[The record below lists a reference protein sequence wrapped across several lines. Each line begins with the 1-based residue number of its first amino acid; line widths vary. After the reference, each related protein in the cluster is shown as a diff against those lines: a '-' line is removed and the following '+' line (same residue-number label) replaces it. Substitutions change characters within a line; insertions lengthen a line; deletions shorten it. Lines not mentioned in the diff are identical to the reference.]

1 MDAGDMNTTDTL
13 RARYEKL
20 RQEHGYELS
29 DATGALALCET
40 YSAAHGDA
48 SPLLELLAGLPKEPT
63 PDQGEECALVVAA
76 TQGSLPAQRRL
87 ETEYFARIPAF
98 VASMKLGDALV
109 DDVAQDVRQKLLVGE
124 PPKILAYVGRGSLA
138 ALIRVTATRT
148 AISTL
153 RKGKR
158 ETQELE
164 LDRAIGEL
172 DPERRHLKD
181 HYRGLF
187 RESFA
192 AAVQTLDP
200 RERNMLRLHF
210 LQKVTLQ
217 QLASM
222 YGIHRATVVRQ
233 LAAIREKI
241 AKGTRSGLKSHGAV
255 GATDL
260 ESIVDLL
267 KSRFDVSVEGLL
279 ASMSDHGDSNDSNS

>member
-1 MDAGDMNTTDTL
+1 MEVKAL
-13 RARYEKL
+13 RARYETL
-20 RQEHGYELS
+20 RRGHGFEPTDAAAAAVLCKTYES
-29 DATGALALCET
+29 
-40 YSAAHGDA
+40 AHGDP
-48 SPLLELLAGLPKEPT
+48 SFLVELLAGLPKEPS
-63 PDQGEECALVVAA
+63 PEQGEECALVVAA
-76 TQGSLPAQRRL
+76 TRGVLSAQRQL
-87 ETEYFARIPAF
+87 EAEYFARIPSF
-98 VASMKLGDALV
+98 IASMKLDGALV
-109 DDVAQDVRQKLLVGE
+109 DDVAQGVRQKLLVGE
-124 PPKILAYVGRGSLA
+124 PPKILGYVGRGSLA

-148 AISTL
+148 AISAL
-153 RKGKR
+153 RKGGR

-181 HYRGLF
+181 HYRVIF
-187 RESFA
+187 RDSFA
-192 AAVQTLDP
+192 AAVRSLEA

-233 LAAIREKI
+233 LASIREKV
-241 AKGTRSGLKSHGAV
+241 AKGTRGELKSHGAV

-279 ASMSDHGDSNDSNS
+279 ASMSDHGGD

>member
-1 MDAGDMNTTDTL
+1 MNAADKNTREAL
-13 RARYEKL
+13 RARYEEL
-20 RQEHGYELS
+20 RTEHGYERAGC
-29 DATGALALCET
+29 DGALVLCT
-40 YSAAHGDA
+40 AYSAAHGDA
-48 SPLLELLAGLPKEPT
+48 SPLLELLAGLPKEPSAE
-63 PDQGEECALVVAA
+63 QGEECALAVAA
-76 TQGSLPAQRRL
+76 TQGSVAAQRRL

-98 VASMKLGDALV
+98 LASMKLGEAMV

-124 PPKILAYVGRGSLA
+124 PPKILSYVGRGSLA

-148 AISTL
+148 AISAL

-172 DPERRHLKD
+172 DPERQHLKD
-181 HYRGLF
+181 HYRELF

-192 AAVQTLDP
+192 TAVQTLEP

-210 LQKVTLQ
+210 LQRVTLQ

-241 AKGTRSGLKSHGAV
+241 AKGTRGALKSHGAV

-279 ASMSDHGDSNDSNS
+279 ASMSDHGDSKDSNS